1 MIIMSCFMK
10 KIFFSTF
17 IFCSSFAVFSQ
28 KYNVD
33 LEKSYSKSELKKMN
47 PDDLILLE
55 YALVNGVYVTAL
67 PSKVSPEI
75 KELNVTSEI
84 KKFTDAGIR
93 IENQNQYYK
102 IVGTDKMLVV
112 KSKYVLQNELKNK
125 TNKK

>member
-1 MIIMSCFMK
+1 
-10 KIFFSTF
+10 
-17 IFCSSFAVFSQ
+17 
-28 KYNVD
+28 VD

-47 PDDLILLE
+47 SDDLILLD
-55 YALVNGVYVTAL
+55 YALTNGVYVTAL
-67 PSKVSPEI
+67 PSKESSEI

-84 KKFTDAGIR
+84 KKFTDIGLR
-93 IENQNQYYK
+93 IENQNQYFN

>member
-1 MIIMSCFMK
+1 
-10 KIFFSTF
+10 
-17 IFCSSFAVFSQ
+17 
-28 KYNVD
+28 
-33 LEKSYSKSELKKMN
+33 MN

-84 KKFTDAGIR
+84 KKFTDIGLR
-93 IENQNQYYK
+93 IENQNQYFN

-112 KSKYVLQNELKNK
+112 KSKYGLQNELKNR

>member
-1 MIIMSCFMK
+1 MYCFMK

-33 LEKSYSKSELKKMN
+33 LEKSYSKSELKKMSS
-47 PDDLILLE
+47 DDLILLD
-55 YALVNGVYVTAL
+55 YALTNGIYVTAL
-67 PSKVSPEI
+67 PSKESSEI

-84 KKFTDAGIR
+84 KKFTDIGLR
-93 IENQNQYYK
+93 IENQNQYFN

-112 KSKYVLQNELKNK
+112 KSKYVLQNELK
-125 TNKK
+125 TRINKK

>member
-1 MIIMSCFMK
+1 MK

-47 PDDLILLE
+47 ADDLILLE
-55 YALVNGVYVTAL
+55 YAMTNGFYITAL
-67 PSKVSPEI
+67 PSKESSEI
-75 KELNVTSEI
+75 KELNFTSEV
-84 KKFTDAGIR
+84 KKFTDIGLR

-102 IVGTDKMLVV
+102 ITGTDKMLVV

-125 TNKK
+125 NN